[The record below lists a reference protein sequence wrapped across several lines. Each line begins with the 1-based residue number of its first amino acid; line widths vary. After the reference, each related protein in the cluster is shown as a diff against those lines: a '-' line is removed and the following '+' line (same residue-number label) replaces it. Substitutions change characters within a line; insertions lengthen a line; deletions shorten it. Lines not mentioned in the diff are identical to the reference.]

1 MGLGVGFS
9 RTGVALLPE
18 HGGGCVLVATA
29 GAGSVSIPPDRSRNW
44 FGYLLMT
51 SAGGALAAAGGAL
64 GSAGGAL
71 EGRGEDAAAAKM
83 ISMISKYSGS
93 GKAMVR
99 KGNAVLLAGVVL

>member
-1 MGLGVGFS
+1 MAEAGTLALSFDVRFS
-9 RTGVALLPE
+9 RPGAALLPV

-44 FGYLLMT
+44 SGYILVT

-93 GKAMVR
+93 
-99 KGNAVLLAGVVL
+99 

>member
-1 MGLGVGFS
+1 MGLGVGVS
-9 RTGVALLPE
+9 RPGVALLPV
-18 HGGGCVLVATA
+18 HGGGCALV
-29 GAGSVSIPPDRSRNW
+29 IPPDRSRNW
-44 FGYLLMT
+44 SGYILMT

-71 EGRGEDAAAAKM
+71 EGRGEDADDAM
-83 ISMISKYSGS
+83 TISKYSGS

>member
-9 RTGVALLPE
+9 RTGVALLPV

-44 FGYLLMT
+44 FGNLLMT

-71 EGRGEDAAAAKM
+71 EGRGEDADDAM
-83 ISMISKYSGS
+83 MISKYSGS